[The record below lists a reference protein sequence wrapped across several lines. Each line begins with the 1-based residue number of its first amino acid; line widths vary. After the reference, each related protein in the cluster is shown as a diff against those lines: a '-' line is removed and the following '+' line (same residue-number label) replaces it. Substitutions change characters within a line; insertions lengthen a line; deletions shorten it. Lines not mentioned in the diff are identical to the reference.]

1 MLLAMGLAAY
11 VRFGTLYP
19 QVAFIEATREVFY
32 PSLFP
37 FLLIIWLAVFS
48 FSHLYD
54 FESLFWGAGE
64 FSRVFN
70 AITLG
75 VVILVFGSF
84 ALKLHGI
91 SRGWML
97 LSWLLAIGTVSA
109 GRLGFRK
116 GVAALRRRGVIRSR
130 TLIVGTNNEAKLL
143 LARAERPASGLHPV
157 GYVGYSGDRSH
168 MGHLPCLGSYDEV
181 ASTVQENGIECVMI
195 ASSNAPHEEV
205 TSMVQSLRGLP
216 VDVHI
221 SSGLFDILTSRVLV
235 REIGGVPMVTIRP
248 IPLNKGAIRTK
259 RAIDLLIAYSVLLL
273 LSPVW
278 LLLAAL
284 IKLTSPGPVLYK
296 QERVGRDGQPFMM
309 YKFRSMVADAD
320 KHKESLEHLN
330 QADGLLFK
338 IRNDPRVTK
347 VGRLMRKFSVD
358 EFPQLLNVIEG
369 DMSLVGPRPPL
380 PGEVAK
386 YEEWHFRRLQVVP
399 GMTGLWQIS
408 GRSDLSFDDAVKL
421 DIYYIENWS
430 PRLDFS
436 ILFRTIPVVLLPKGA
451 Y

>member
-1 MLLAMGLAAY
+1 
-11 VRFGTLYP
+11 
-19 QVAFIEATREVFY
+19 
-32 PSLFP
+32 
-37 FLLIIWLAVFS
+37 
-48 FSHLYD
+48 
-54 FESLFWGAGE
+54 
-64 FSRVFN
+64 
-70 AITLG
+70 
-75 VVILVFGSF
+75 
-84 ALKLHGI
+84 
-91 SRGWML
+91 
-97 LSWLLAIGTVSA
+97 
-109 GRLGFRK
+109 
-116 GVAALRRRGVIRSR
+116 
-130 TLIVGTNNEAKLL
+130 
-143 LARAERPASGLHPV
+143 
-157 GYVGYSGDRSH
+157 
-168 MGHLPCLGSYDEV
+168 
-181 ASTVQENGIECVMI
+181 
-195 ASSNAPHEEV
+195 
-205 TSMVQSLRGLP
+205 
-216 VDVHI
+216 
-221 SSGLFDILTSRVLV
+221 
-235 REIGGVPMVTIRP
+235 
-248 IPLNKGAIRTK
+248 
-259 RAIDLLIAYSVLLL
+259 
-273 LSPVW
+273 VW